1 MKIVKNIIEIGIGI
15 IILFLGFTLLI
26 NTMSNRVRIFPEGAF
41 KQAIDIPKNEGYKI
55 NYNHP
60 YEIITTE
67 EGYDLI
73 IHFIK
78 E

>member
-1 MKIVKNIIEIGIGI
+1 MKIVKNVIGIVVGI
-15 IILFLGFTLLI
+15 LILVLGLNLMI

-55 NYNHP
+55 NYGHP
-60 YEIITTE
+60 YETITTE
-67 EGYDLI
+67 NGYDLI
-73 IHFIK
+73 IHFVK